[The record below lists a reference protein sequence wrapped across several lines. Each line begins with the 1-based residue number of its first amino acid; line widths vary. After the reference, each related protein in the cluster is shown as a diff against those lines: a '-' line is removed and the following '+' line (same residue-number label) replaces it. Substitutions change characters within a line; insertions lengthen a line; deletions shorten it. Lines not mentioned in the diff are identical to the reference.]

1 MSFYVQLSLLF
12 FFIVVDYTNY
22 GVISIFVSN
31 WFIME
36 SYESLLWKK
45 KLLVEKFF
53 EFIYIYIL
61 LSIKFEYQ

>member
-36 SYESLLWKK
+36 SYEK
-45 KLLVEKFF
+45 KLLIQMEKFF
-53 EFIYIYIL
+53 EFIYIYNIL

>member
-36 SYESLLWKK
+36 SYEKK
-45 KLLVEKFF
+45 TIDTNGEVFR
-53 EFIYIYIL
+53 IYLYL
-61 LSIKFEYQ
+61 

>member
-12 FFIVVDYTNY
+12 FFIIVDYTNY

-36 SYESLLWKK
+36 SYEKK
-45 KLLVEKFF
+45 TIDGNGEVFRIYLYLY
-53 EFIYIYIL
+53 FIVNQI
-61 LSIKFEYQ
+61 

>member
-1 MSFYVQLSLLF
+1 MSFYVQLLLLF

-36 SYESLLWKK
+36 SYEK
-45 KLLVEKFF
+45 KLLIQMEKFF
-53 EFIYIYIL
+53 EFIYIYNIL
-61 LSIKFEYQ
+61 LPIKFEYQ

>member
-36 SYESLLWKK
+36 SYEK
-45 KLLVEKFF
+45 KLLIQMEKFF

>member
-45 KLLVEKFF
+45 KLLVKKFF

>member
-36 SYESLLWKK
+36 SYEK
-45 KLLVEKFF
+45 KLLMEMEKFF

>member
-45 KLLVEKFF
+45 N
-53 EFIYIYIL
+53 Y
-61 LSIKFEYQ
+61 